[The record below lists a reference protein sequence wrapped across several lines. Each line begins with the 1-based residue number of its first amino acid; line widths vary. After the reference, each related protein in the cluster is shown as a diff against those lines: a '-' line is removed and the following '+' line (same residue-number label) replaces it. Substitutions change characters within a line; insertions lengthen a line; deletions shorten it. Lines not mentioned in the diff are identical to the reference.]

1 MIFYIQIMQQS
12 YLYFFIFLF
21 FLIDNQSFAQ
31 TDTLQLPEVELKVR
45 RTNRVSGYGKYTVF
59 DSIIRLENRYAHI
72 GKLLS
77 EDADVLG
84 QNYGLGQLA
93 SVRVRGMAA
102 SHTQVYWQD
111 VPLNSNMLGQTDF
124 SLMPTALFSDIVLSY
139 GASGSDKSSNSLGAN
154 VMLNSDVDLSAEKTF
169 GIEAGQQISDALSST
184 TFLRLHY
191 ADKKKSGQTKL
202 LSTNSA
208 NTFRYVNHFEAGKP
222 VQRAENAGFH
232 QHHLMQSFA
241 FRSNKI
247 GTIRSHLWLTDS
259 HRNLVFSKATQRDRA
274 LRAVSSLEG
283 KYYQVT
289 LAYINEFLNYND
301 KNINLNADSYSQ
313 RAFLKGQVRHSTR
326 LLNNKSG
333 FALIYDKA
341 QATGY
346 PLGEQQW
353 LLSLFSDNQLT
364 FKYLYL
370 NVLLR
375 EEWRDGKFSPLLY
388 TINIRP
394 RHLSSFKLELTHS
407 RNINYPTFN
416 DQHWQPGGNPDLQPE
431 KARHWELNMSR
442 SVLPEYKH
450 ERNYF
455 SIKTNLALY
464 HIRLNNRIQ
473 WLPTNAGYWAAFNV
487 KNVHHT
493 GIEAAFPME
502 YVMNDWQVSWTNGYA
517 WMKVIDKT
525 PDSETYGN
533 QLPYVSRHSWNTV
546 LRMGKAKQ
554 GWSLVY
560 RHGTT
565 TRRFTL
571 SDNSM
576 ALPMYDIG
584 SVSVN
589 YDLIIK
595 NKFNMRF
602 DLNINN
608 LWNEDYEI
616 TQGYRMPLRYVEL
629 GFSVSVN

>member
-1 MIFYIQIMQQS
+1 MRQS
-12 YLYFFIFLF
+12 YLYFFIFLL
-21 FLIDNQSFAQ
+21 FLIDNQAFAQ
-31 TDTLQLPEVELKVR
+31 VDTLQLPEVELR
-45 RTNRVSGYGKYTVF
+45 ISRTNAGLTSGKQTVF

-72 GKLLS
+72 GNLLS
-77 EDADVLG
+77 EDVGVLV
-84 QNYGLGQLA
+84 QNYGPGQSA
-93 SVRVRGMAA
+93 SVRVRGMGA

-124 SLMPTALFSDIVLSY
+124 SLMPTALFSDIALSY
-139 GASGSDKSSNSLGAN
+139 GASGSRKGSGSLGAS
-154 VMLNSDVDLSAEKTF
+154 VTLNNDFSLPSQKGF
-169 GIEAGQQISDALSST
+169 GGGVGQQISDTGSST
-184 TFLRLHY
+184 TFLALHY
-191 ADKKKSGQTKL
+191 SDKKKGGQTKL

-208 NTFRYVNHFEAGKP
+208 NRFRYVNHFEAGKP
-222 VQRAENAGFH
+222 VQRAENARFH

-241 FRSNKI
+241 FRTHKI
-247 GTIRSHLWLTDS
+247 GTIRSHVWVTDS
-259 HRNLVFSKATQRDRA
+259 HRNLVFSKATQRDRT

-283 KYYQVT
+283 KNYDFT

-301 KNINLNADSYSQ
+301 KNIGLNADSHSQ
-313 RAFLKGQVRHSTR
+313 RVFLKGQVRHSTR
-326 LLNNKSG
+326 LLNNESG
-333 FALIYDKA
+333 FALTYDKA

-353 LLSLFSDNQLT
+353 LTSIFSDNQLT

-375 EEWRDGKFSPLLY
+375 EEWREGKFSPFLY

-416 DQHWQPGGNPDLQPE
+416 DQHWQPGGNPDLLPE
-431 KARHWELNMSR
+431 KAYHWELNMSR
-442 SVLPEYKH
+442 SVLLEYKH

-464 HIRLNNRIQ
+464 HTRLNNRIQ

-493 GIEAAFPME
+493 GIEAALPME

-517 WMKVIDKT
+517 WTKVIDKT
-525 PDSETYGN
+525 LDSETYDN
-533 QLPYVSRHSWNTV
+533 QLPYVPRHNWNTV
-546 LRMGKAKQ
+546 LRISKAKQ
-554 GWSLVY
+554 GWSWVY
-560 RHGTT
+560 RHGVMA
-565 TRRFTL
+565 RRFTL
-571 SDNSM
+571 SDNSET
-576 ALPMYDIG
+576 LPVYDTG

-589 YDLIIK
+589 YDFNIK

-608 LWNEDYEI
+608 LWSEDYEI

-629 GFSVSVN
+629 GFSLWSL